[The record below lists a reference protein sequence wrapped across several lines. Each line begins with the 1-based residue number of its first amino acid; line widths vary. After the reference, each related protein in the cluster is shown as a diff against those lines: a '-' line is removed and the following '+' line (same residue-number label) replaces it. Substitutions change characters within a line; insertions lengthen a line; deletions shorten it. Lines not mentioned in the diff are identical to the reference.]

1 MLAVSQDICQ
11 FCITA
16 SITARFGKANLDI
29 VIAVLIGLGRGQT
42 QSRFQ
47 FTCGAG
53 FVFCA
58 GTHHSGKVAL
68 YLLQDNFTAC
78 LQYAFSNGIKVL
90 SQTGHPFQKFI
101 RHFDINLCQ
110 QSPPPFWQEPPCTYR
125 VL

>member
-1 MLAVSQDICQ
+1 MLAVFQDVCK
-11 FCITA
+11 FCVTA
-16 SITARFGKANLDI
+16 AITARFGKADLDI
-29 VIAVLIGLGRGQT
+29 VIAVLIGLGRGKT

-78 LQYAFSNGIKVL
+78 LQYTFGN
-90 SQTGHPFQKFI
+90 
-101 RHFDINLCQ
+101 RY
-110 QSPPPFWQEPPCTYR
+110 QSPFPDVTSFHEIHPAF
-125 VL
+125 